1 MSVRFLINNPHL
13 APFII
18 AFFLGAFC
26 LAAAPLH
33 YMFKNNKTIK
43 IITPFDLTKYN
54 LSESKLLF
62 IGIILT
68 LVGILGAGI
77 MTENYGYTP

>member
-1 MSVRFLINNPHL
+1 MSVRFLINNPHI

-18 AFFLGAFC
+18 AFFIGAFC
-26 LAAAPLH
+26 LSAAPIH
-33 YMFKNNKTIK
+33 YMLRNKFFK
-43 IITPFDLTKYN
+43 IITPLDLTKYN

-68 LVGILGAGI
+68 LVGILGAAI